1 MSTHSLGRKR
11 TRPSGLQ
18 QKLMWLAL
26 PAVALLAL
34 FFVYPI
40 VTFLLRSFSEPE
52 WGLQNYAKF
61 FQESAYL
68 GALGNTFKIAIIV
81 TLISLVLGYMVAYA
95 MTIVGPKTLKFIL
108 IAVLVPFWTSLLVR
122 TYAWMVLL
130 QNEGIIN
137 RTLQGIGIIDEPLQ
151 LIHNFTGVIIGMV
164 YTMLPFMILPIYAT
178 MTSIDPNLLRA
189 GANLGASPAVVFT
202 RIFLPLTLPG
212 VGAGSIMVFVMTIG
226 YYITP
231 ALLGGSQDT
240 MIGQFIAEQ
249 IQSLLNWGMG
259 ATAAM
264 VLVVATMIIFVFYL
278 KINRVEGKS
287 S

>member
-1 MSTHSLGRKR
+1 MSAESVERKSNR
-11 TRPSGLQ
+11 
-18 QKLMWLAL
+18 L
-26 PAVALLAL
+26 PAVKYNKLLLTVPAFILLIL
-34 FFVYPI
+34 FFIYPI
-40 VTFLLRSFSEPE
+40 VTILIRSFSEPE
-52 WGLQNYAKF
+52 WGVQNYVTF
-61 FQESAYL
+61 FRQTAYL
-68 GALGNTFKIAIIV
+68 GALANTFKIAIVV
-81 TLISLVLGYMVAYA
+81 TLITLVLGYLVAYA
-95 MTIVGPKTLKFIL
+95 MTTVGKKMRQFIL
-108 IAVLVPFWTSLLVR
+108 IAVLIPFWTSLLVR

-137 RTLQGIGIIDEPLQ
+137 RTLQWLGIVQEPLQ

-164 YTMLPFMILPIYAT
+164 YTMLPFMILPIYST
-178 MTSIDPNLLRA
+178 MTSIDPGLMRA
-189 GANLGASPAVVFT
+189 GANLGATPFVVFT
-202 RIFLPLTLPG
+202 RIFLPLTMPG

-231 ALLGGSQDT
+231 ALLGGSKDT

-264 VLVVATMIIFVFYL
+264 VLVLATLIFFFFYL
-278 KINRVEGKS
+278 RINSLERRS